1 MKTIHL
7 LCSLVVIATMTLV
20 LGGIY
25 PPAPEAHA
33 QTTVSKAPQAPE
45 KVETVNVPSKPEKPK
60 ADPPAPK
67 PARVLSQHEQWMTA
81 AGVPEHDWPYAEDML
96 NKESGW
102 CPTKWEGEIGYCPE
116 YHGVPATGGYG
127 LCQSTPA
134 HKMAVMGP
142 GWETDPVLQMKW
154 CHQYALKYGSYKEAK
169 KFRDCLGY
177 CYSPRTNTTEFKK
190 TTWF

>member
-7 LCSLVVIATMTLV
+7 LSSFAALVAVILV
-20 LGGIY
+20 IGGIF
-25 PPAPEAHA
+25 PPVESAEAE
-33 QTTVSKAPQAPE
+33 TTVSKPLQTRQE
-45 KVETVNVPSKPEKPK
+45 IKTDTVSAIEPK
-60 ADPPAPK
+60 AAAVVPAPVVE
-67 PARVLSQHEQWMTA
+67 RVLSQHEQWMKA
-81 AGVPEHDWPYAEDML
+81 AGVPEEDWPYAEDML

-102 CPTKWEGEIGYCPE
+102 CPTKWEGEIGYCPA
-116 YHGVPATGGYG
+116 YHGVPETGGYG

-134 HKMAVMGP
+134 HKMARMGP

-154 CHQYALKYGSYKEAK
+154 CHEYAAQYGSYREAK

-177 CYSPRTNTTEFKK
+177 CYSPRTNTTEFKR

>member
-7 LCSLVVIATMTLV
+7 LCSLIVIVFVALA

-33 QTTVSKAPQAPE
+33 QTAVSKAPQAVQ
-45 KVETVNVPSKPEKPK
+45 KSETSNEPTQAV
-60 ADPPAPK
+60 K
-67 PARVLSQHEQWMTA
+67 PAEAIVAQAPVRVLSQHEQWMEA
-81 AGVPEHDWPYAEDML
+81 AGVPESDWPYAEDML

-134 HKMAVMGP
+134 HKMSRMGE
-142 GWETDPVLQMKW
+142 GWETNPVLQMKW
-154 CHQYALKYGSYKEAK
+154 CHEYALQYGSYKQAK
-169 KFRDCLGY
+169 EFRDCLGS
-177 CYSPRTNTTEFKK
+177 CYSNRTHTTEFKK

>member
-7 LCSLVVIATMTLV
+7 LSSLAVVVAMALV

-33 QTTVSKAPQAPE
+33 QTTVSKALEAPL
-45 KVETVNVPSKPEKPK
+45 KNKTPIISTAAVETKI
-60 ADPPAPK
+60 DPPAQ
-67 PARVLSQHEQWMTA
+67 ATQRVLSQHEQWMEA
-81 AGVPEHDWPYAEDML
+81 AGVPESDWPYAEDML

-134 HKMAVMGP
+134 HKMASMGP

-154 CHQYALKYGSYKEAK
+154 CHQYAKQYGSYKEAK
-169 KFRDCLGY
+169 AFRDCLGY
-177 CYSPRTNTTEFKK
+177 CYSTRTHTTEFKK